1 MRDQLTDEMLTQA
14 AKQVAESMKASLPV
28 PKECHHEFPPEFE
41 RDMKRLAAQTER
53 RRHMRRYLQRVAAA
67 CLAVVI
73 SLSTWLAVDAE
84 ARAAFVQWVKTVYEQ
99 SVVYEFFH
107 SGEAQNEAGYM
118 LGWVPDGYTLENEV
132 GGEIITT
139 LIYLN
144 GEDAIYFTYEQAT
157 DGAQT
162 KLFTD
167 DAGTEP
173 VIVNGAEGEF
183 YLSQD
188 SAESNNF
195 TGSTSFNSFKTS
207 TSNVKTLA
215 KTFAEN
221 YERPASSEY
230 TERQNNAQKWYNFF

>member
-53 RRHMRRYLQRVAAA
+53 RRHMRRYLQRLVAA

-107 SGEAQNEAGYM
+107 YGETQTEAGYR
-118 LGWVPDGYTLENEV
+118 LGWVPEGYMLENEV
-132 GGEIITT
+132 GGDVITT

-144 GEDAIYFTYEQAT
+144 GENAIYFTYEQAE

-162 KLFTD
+162 KLFNRL
-167 DAGTEP
+167 G
-173 VIVNGAEGEF
+173 
-183 YLSQD
+183 
-188 SAESNNF
+188 
-195 TGSTSFNSFKTS
+195 
-207 TSNVKTLA
+207 
-215 KTFAEN
+215 
-221 YERPASSEY
+221 RPHPWVS
-230 TERQNNAQKWYNFF
+230 

>member
-107 SGEAQNEAGYM
+107 SGEPQTEAGYR
-118 LGWVPDGYTLENEV
+118 LGWVPEGYTLENEV
-132 GGEIITT
+132 GGDGITT
-139 LIYLN
+139 IVYLN
-144 GEDAIYFTYEQAT
+144 GEDAIYFTYEHSEN
-157 DGAQT
+157 GAQT
-162 KLFTD
+162 ELFSGVSNVE
-167 DAGTEP
+167 A
-173 VIVNGAEGEF
+173 VQVNGMPGEF
-183 YLSQD
+183 YLPQD
-188 SAESNNF
+188 PAESNSLVWFNEES
-195 TGSTSFNSFKTS
+195 STLFSISGFMDKETMVQMAESIETTS
-207 TSNVKTLA
+207 PTD
-215 KTFAEN
+215 
-221 YERPASSEY
+221 
-230 TERQNNAQKWYNFF
+230 

>member
-118 LGWVPDGYTLENEV
+118 LGWVQKENS
-132 GGEIITT
+132 TCPKT
-139 LIYLN
+139 ALNLIAWCGLM
-144 GEDAIYFTYEQAT
+144 EKTIFC
-157 DGAQT
+157 
-162 KLFTD
+162 F
-167 DAGTEP
+167 
-173 VIVNGAEGEF
+173 
-183 YLSQD
+183 LSLV
-188 SAESNNF
+188 S
-195 TGSTSFNSFKTS
+195 
-207 TSNVKTLA
+207 
-215 KTFAEN
+215 
-221 YERPASSEY
+221 
-230 TERQNNAQKWYNFF
+230 

>member
-73 SLSTWLAVDAE
+73 SLRTWLAVDAE

-188 SAESNNF
+188 SAESNSMVWFDGKNNILF
-195 TGSTSFNSFKTS
+195 SISGFIDKDTMIEMAESVNNMSL
-207 TSNVKTLA
+207 SN
-215 KTFAEN
+215 
-221 YERPASSEY
+221 
-230 TERQNNAQKWYNFF
+230 

>member
-1 MRDQLTDEMLTQA
+1 M
-14 AKQVAESMKASLPV
+14 
-28 PKECHHEFPPEFE
+28 
-41 RDMKRLAAQTER
+41 
-53 RRHMRRYLQRVAAA
+53 
-67 CLAVVI
+67 
-73 SLSTWLAVDAE
+73 
-84 ARAAFVQWVKTVYEQ
+84 
-99 SVVYEFFH
+99 VYEFFH

-188 SAESNNF
+188 SAESNSMVWFDGKNNILF
-195 TGSTSFNSFKTS
+195 SISGFIDKDTMIEMAESVNNMSL
-207 TSNVKTLA
+207 SN
-215 KTFAEN
+215 
-221 YERPASSEY
+221 
-230 TERQNNAQKWYNFF
+230 

>member
-14 AKQVAESMKASLPV
+14 AKQVAASMKASLPV
-28 PKECHHEFPPEFE
+28 PEECHHEFPPEFE
-41 RDMKRLAAQTER
+41 RDMKRLIARTER
-53 RRHMRRYLQRVAAA
+53 RRHIRRYLQRFAAA

-107 SGEAQNEAGYM
+107 SGETRAEAGYR
-118 LGWVPDGYTLENEV
+118 LGWVPEGYTMENEV
-132 GGEIITT
+132 GGDVITT

-144 GEDAIYFTYEQAT
+144 GEDAIYFTYEQAE

-167 DAGTEP
+167 DANTES
-173 VIVNGAEGEF
+173 VMGNDVKGEF
-183 YLSQD
+183 YLSH
-188 SAESNNF
+188 SKTESN
-195 TGSTSFNSFKTS
+195 SL
-207 TSNVKTLA
+207 V
-215 KTFAEN
+215 
-221 YERPASSEY
+221 
-230 TERQNNAQKWYNFF
+230 WYDEDEGILFSISGFFDKETMVQMALSVEIVNRTD

>member
-99 SVVYEFFH
+99 SVVYEFFIQVRRRMKLVTC
-107 SGEAQNEAGYM
+107 SVGCQMVTPWKTRWVEKSLPRSFISTEKM
-118 LGWVPDGYTLENEV
+118 LSTLLTNRQRMA
-132 GGEIITT
+132 
-139 LIYLN
+139 L
-144 GEDAIYFTYEQAT
+144 
-157 DGAQT
+157 
-162 KLFTD
+162 
-167 DAGTEP
+167 
-173 VIVNGAEGEF
+173 
-183 YLSQD
+183 
-188 SAESNNF
+188 
-195 TGSTSFNSFKTS
+195 
-207 TSNVKTLA
+207 
-215 KTFAEN
+215 
-221 YERPASSEY
+221 RPSYSLMM
-230 TERQNNAQKWYNFF
+230 RVRSL

>member
-1 MRDQLTDEMLTQA
+1 M
-14 AKQVAESMKASLPV
+14 
-28 PKECHHEFPPEFE
+28 
-41 RDMKRLAAQTER
+41 
-53 RRHMRRYLQRVAAA
+53 
-67 CLAVVI
+67 
-73 SLSTWLAVDAE
+73 
-84 ARAAFVQWVKTVYEQ
+84 
-99 SVVYEFFH
+99 
-107 SGEAQNEAGYM
+107 
-118 LGWVPDGYTLENEV
+118 PDGYTLENEV

-188 SAESNNF
+188 SAESNSMVWFDGKNNILF
-195 TGSTSFNSFKTS
+195 SISGFIDKDTMIEMAEPVKKMTL
-207 TSNVKTLA
+207 SN
-215 KTFAEN
+215 
-221 YERPASSEY
+221 
-230 TERQNNAQKWYNFF
+230 